1 MSRQR
6 LKLFARARHRMSGHS
21 RSGQRGVALIVA
33 LVIVATVVLLATAL
47 SSDFLVMFRRVENQ
61 LYSEQA
67 YAYMRGAEALS
78 RAGLLY
84 DLQKDG
90 NKRNDN
96 LAEDWAQPQQYPTD
110 YGWIGGQLEDLQ
122 GRFNLN
128 SLRATGQSAPGGS
141 PPGQYSPGQ
150 MQLIRLLLALPLAE
164 PLALDQA
171 QALADAIADW
181 VDADSDVRGLSGAES
196 EYYESAEPPGRPAN
210 RMPAGISELMMV
222 RGMTPEI
229 YRVLAPLITVWPATA
244 NAGGININ
252 TAPVELLRS
261 LGGVASDE
269 LQGFQPLSEAEVEM
283 LLEARK
289 PPKFIANI
297 EEVNTLLNTKGGPGR
312 NIQTQGWGV
321 TSDYFLL
328 NTITEFQGHRYAMR
342 SILHRTSE
350 GKKKVEV
357 IARTLGDW

>member
-1 MSRQR
+1 MSNQR
-6 LKLFARARHRMSGHS
+6 LKSFARARHRSPAHG

-47 SSDFLVMFRRVENQ
+47 SGDFLVMFRRVENQ

-78 RAGLLY
+78 RAALLY

-128 SLRATGQSAPGGS
+128 SLQAQAGAA
-141 PPGQYSPGQ
+141 PGQYSPGQ
-150 MQLIRLLLALPLAE
+150 MQLIRLLMVLPLAE

-229 YRVLAPLITVWPATA
+229 YRALAPLITVWPATA
-244 NAGGININ
+244 NAGSININ

-261 LGGVASDE
+261 LGGVTSDE
-269 LQGFQPLSEAEVEM
+269 LQGFQPLSEAEVEI

-289 PPKFIANI
+289 PPKFITSI
-297 EEVNTLLNTKGGPGR
+297 EEVNTLLNAKGGTGR
-312 NIQTQGWGV
+312 NIETKGWGV
-321 TSDYFLL
+321 TSDYFML
-328 NTITEFQGHRYAMR
+328 NTVTEFQGHRYAMR